1 MSRSA
6 YRQGRASFRLGDLLW
21 KKKYMSI
28 VTRLLSASVILGAV
42 YIIIVVG
49 IYSLLLLPIESM
61 DLLNRQV
68 H

>member
-6 YRQGRASFRLGDLLW
+6 YRQGRVSFRLGDLLW